1 LKAWQSSCKRAR
13 SKKSDVANL
22 LASDWPEEKI
32 APTRKRKT
40 ITEIMECYRS
50 SCLF

>member
-1 LKAWQSSCKRAR
+1 LKAWQSSCKRDR

-22 LASDWPEEKI
+22 LASDWPEEEI
-32 APTRKRKT
+32 VPTRKRKT